1 MNASNPRATNR
12 VTAGMTEVIDLRR
25 AEDPRDVV
33 HRVCHALADGQL
45 VVLPTETQYT
55 IVGSALNSQ
64 AVEKLSKVRQGQAI
78 DLVLRSADES
88 RDYWVNPPAVI
99 QKLSRRCWPGPVVL
113 SMESAAVGG
122 LFAQLPTS
130 TRDLWHDSAVRFR
143 IPAAPIWNE
152 IQRLTP
158 APLVSL
164 SDRVESDSPPHSPA
178 QCSQVFGDTAALLVD
193 DGACRYGENTTVV
206 HASSNSSWSVQV
218 PGIVSARNV
227 GRLASEVYLF
237 VCTGNTCRSPMAE
250 ALFRH
255 MLAERLQCP
264 ADELM
269 DYGYLVVSA
278 GLAASIGAPASPEG
292 IELLKDQGID
302 LREHESQPLTEQLL
316 VQADHIYT
324 MTRHHREAI
333 LAERPDLHDRVRLLN
348 SSGSDVSDP
357 IGGGPEVYRACLAEI
372 QQELQSIL
380 DQLPSRAKPA

>member
-1 MNASNPRATNR
+1 
-12 VTAGMTEVIDLRR
+12 MTEVIDLRR

-64 AVEKLSKVRQGQAI
+64 AVERLSQVRQGQAI
-78 DLVLRSADES
+78 DLVLRSAEES
-88 RDYWVNPPAVI
+88 RDYWVNPPPVI
-99 QKLSRRCWPGPVVL
+99 EKLSRRCWPGPVVL
-113 SMESAAVGG
+113 SMESSSVGG
-122 LFAQLPTS
+122 LFSRLPAT

-164 SDRVESDSPPHSPA
+164 SDGVSTASPPHDPA
-178 QCSQVFGDTAALLVD
+178 QCPQYFGDSAALLVD
-193 DGACRYGENTTVV
+193 DGACRYGENATVV
-206 HASSNSSWSVQV
+206 HASSDSSWTVQV

-264 ADELM
+264 PDELM
-269 DYGYLVVSA
+269 DFGYLVISA
-278 GLAASIGAPASPEG
+278 GLAAAIGSPASPES
-292 IELLKDQGID
+292 IELLKDRGID

-316 VQADHIYT
+316 IQADRIYT
-324 MTRHHREAI
+324 MTRHHRDAI
-333 LAERPDLHDRVRLLN
+333 LAERPDLHDRVRLL
-348 SSGSDVSDP
+348 SSTGGDVSDP
-357 IGGGPEVYRACLAEI
+357 IGGGPEVYRACLNEI
-372 QQELQSIL
+372 QQELQWIL
-380 DQLPSRAKPA
+380 DQLPSKAKPAR